1 MGRALCHMPRGELK
15 ALAMTDEIIPTA
27 AAASAPVPKD
37 WIMAIAP
44 YVPGKSKTDDGRSVS
59 KLSSNEN
66 PFGTS
71 EHAREA
77 FRSAAM
83 TLERYPDS
91 AAVDLREALAAAHG
105 LDPARIIYGTG
116 SDEVLHMAAGAFA
129 GPGDE
134 IVYSRFGFSVYPIAT
149 RRVGAIPV
157 VAPDKDYATDV
168 DAILACVT
176 ERTRLVFIAN
186 PNNPT
191 GTFCTRAEI
200 ARLHAAL
207 PAHVLLVIDQAYAEY
222 LDPEDDDGGMELA
235 RTAPNVLV
243 TRTFSKIFGLASARV
258 GWGYASAEVID
269 AMHRIRQPFSFSIAA
284 SQAAVAAVK
293 DTGFVERCRL
303 HNREWRARF
312 EAEIAALGNKGLRAV
327 PSRANFSLVL
337 FEGETSAET
346 AYKGLMDAGYI
357 VRWLP
362 GQELPHGLRITIGTE
377 EEMTGLIAALRKI
390 VAD

>member
-1 MGRALCHMPRGELK
+1 
-15 ALAMTDEIIPTA
+15 MTQDLTA
-27 AAASAPVPKD
+27 ADAPVPKD
-37 WIMAIAP
+37 WIMGIAP
-44 YVPGKSKTDDGRSVS
+44 YVPGKSKTDDGRQVA

-71 EHAREA
+71 DTVREA
-77 FRSAAM
+77 FRSAADV
-83 TLERYPDS
+83 LERYPDS
-91 AAVDLREALAAAHG
+91 AAVDLRAALATQNG
-105 LDPARIIYGTG
+105 LDADRIICGTG

-149 RRVGAIPV
+149 RRVGATPV
-157 VAPDKDYATDV
+157 VAPDKDYATDI

-176 ERTRLVFIAN
+176 ERTRVVFIAN

-191 GTFCTRAEI
+191 GTYASKADI
-200 ARLHAAL
+200 ARLHASL
-207 PAHVLLVIDQAYAEY
+207 PRHVLLVIDQAYAEY
-222 LDPEDDDGGMELA
+222 LDPQDDDGGLELA

-258 GWGYASAEVID
+258 GWGYASAQVID
-269 AMHRIRQPFSFSIAA
+269 AMNRIRQPFSFSIASA
-284 SQAAVAAVK
+284 RAAVAAVA
-293 DTGFVERCRL
+293 DTGFVERSRL
-303 HNREWRARF
+303 HNKEWLGWF
-312 EAEIAALGNKGLRAV
+312 EAQIGALSNKGLRTV
-327 PSRANFSLVL
+327 PSKANFSLVL

-362 GQELPHGLRITIGTE
+362 GQELPHGLRITIGTP
-377 EEMTGLIAALRKI
+377 EEMQGLVAALREI
-390 VAD
+390 VGA